1 MCLAEAFGLA
11 DQPSAIEEQA
21 MANADFGVEMGCL
34 SIEEGASAENVPLL
48 AEKSEQ
54 RKKNYQSAR
63 TPYR

>member
-1 MCLAEAFGLA
+1 MV
-11 DQPSAIEEQA
+11 
-21 MANADFGVEMGCL
+21 NADFGMEMGRL